1 MVGIISIAITAFV
14 IGGITQNLN
23 NQDSQMV
30 QHLKKLDRVR
40 SYLNQRS
47 VPSSTQEKIIH
58 YYRFMHNWKHDQ
70 AGHTDDSSGTFGGLH
85 DALKLEM
92 RVFLDKEL
100 FAQSSLLGRIT
111 DNECVIE
118 LVEELTQQYSLPGEP
133 IAGHKEDRYQLLKVL
148 RRGVVVVNEGV
159 GETPYS
165 NVNAEERC
173 LLEELSRHTDGFVM
187 GEKNMIRRDNDPAP
201 SQRPHILVSETYCD
215 LAVLSRESFLTV
227 MANYPQVFLLVNH
240 AMRQSGMHGWNKIR
254 KLLRF
259 SLIARAFGAKDID
272 YDKMFLGDDHEGSQ
286 MGRRSRSASL
296 VKENTSNSA
305 FFATFP
311 RLAAR
316 KGLSMRGSTTR
327 IVKKESGNAQSTQKI
342 MVKRR
347 LRALQ
352 RGASKVH
359 LVTIPGSP
367 VTPDKGMR
375 RLNASTGG
383 GGLGSRSSPSGS
395 RSPASA
401 GPGPGSPNTPKGTS
415 KNFRAAKEVVDA
427 RRAREA
433 AVKGPGGG
441 RRISPSM
448 LVSNKIAPA
457 PFP

>member
-1 MVGIISIAITAFV
+1 M
-14 IGGITQNLN
+14 N

-40 SYLNQRS
+40 TYLNQRS
-47 VPSSTQEKIIH
+47 VPSSTQEKIIN

-85 DALKLEM
+85 DALQLEL

-133 IAGHKEDRYQLLKVL
+133 IAGHKEDGYQLLKVL

-259 SLIARAFGAKDID
+259 SLIARAFGAKEVD
-272 YDKMFLGDDHEGSQ
+272 YNKIFLGNDHVGSQ
-286 MGRRSRSASL
+286 MERRSRSASL

-311 RLAAR
+311 RLKSK
-316 KGLSMRGSTTR
+316 KGLGMRGSTSR

-352 RGASKVH
+352 RGAASKVH
-359 LVTIPGSP
+359 LVTVPGSP
-367 VTPDKGMR
+367 ITPDNGVR
-375 RLNASTGG
+375 QLNANTGG
-383 GGLGSRSSPSGS
+383 GGLGSRSSSGS

-401 GPGPGSPNTPKGTS
+401 GSGSGPGSPNTPKETS
-415 KNFRAAKEVVDA
+415 KNFRAAKEAVEA

-457 PFP
+457 PAPFP